1 MIALAPATDV
11 GVVAVMA
18 ALGLWLAVVSL
29 RSGRREHRTRLAPD
43 EWRNR

>member
-43 EWRNR
+43 EWRKR

>member
-18 ALGLWLAVVSL
+18 ALGLWLAVVAL
-29 RSGRREHRTRLAPD
+29 RSGRREHRTRFAPNG
-43 EWRNR
+43 EA